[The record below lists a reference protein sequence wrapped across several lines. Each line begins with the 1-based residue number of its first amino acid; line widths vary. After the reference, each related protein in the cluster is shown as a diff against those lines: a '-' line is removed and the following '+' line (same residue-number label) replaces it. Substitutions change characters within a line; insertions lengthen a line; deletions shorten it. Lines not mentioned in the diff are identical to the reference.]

1 MNKNEDYYKELTIGI
16 VGPCAAGKST
26 ISNLLKTQGF
36 RKVRHIAQEH
46 SYVPDMWSKITNPDV
61 LIYLDVSFQNSL
73 KRKPQN
79 WTVNDYSEQ
88 IRRLRDARNKADIYI
103 DTNKLTITQ
112 VFNLI
117 MKYLQNR

>member
-1 MNKNEDYYKELTIGI
+1 MNKNEDYYEELTIGI

-26 ISNLLKTQGF
+26 ISNLLKAQGF

-46 SYVPDMWSKITNPDV
+46 SYVPDMWSKISNPDI

-73 KRKPQN
+73 KRRPQN
-79 WTVNDYSEQ
+79 WTVDDYYEQ
-88 IRRLRDARNKADIYI
+88 VWRLRNARNNADMYI
-103 DTNKLTITQ
+103 DTNELTITQ

-117 MKYLQNR
+117 MKNLQIR